1 MFKDNYIVISFNFI
15 CIYFEYDWNVLVCVF
30 DILYMF
36 LFYIYGVL
44 YIKLYVFKINSNIY
58 CY

>member
-44 YIKLYVFKINSNIY
+44 YIKLYVFKINSNIF